1 MCSFCI
7 SLLLQLASLCCG
19 VSCTVPQTNSTA
31 LTWHLYIC
39 GGSRSVNCCWRKQG
53 FSQGFFFPAE
63 LIGIHTN
70 TCSHMLKNKNA
81 CNAAS
86 CTCQRVQDSRHSS
99 HVCKYKCNKYSVM
112 IVCVHTPSFYSITS
126 HRAQQTCARCTLKT
140 PFFYQCVWETNARAA
155 GVIFKSAESTCT
167 WNSFNFSTLR
177 ILFNDIEKP
186 VIMVS
191 MCVCLL

>member
-1 MCSFCI
+1 MQ
-7 SLLLQLASLCCG
+7 LLHFPAVAACLPLLWCELHCATDKQH
-19 VSCTVPQTNSTA
+19 CTDMT
-31 LTWHLYIC
+31 
-39 GGSRSVNCCWRKQG
+39 SVYLWRKQICKLLLKKAG
-53 FSQGFFFPAE
+53 VFTRFFFPAE

-70 TCSHMLKNKNA
+70 TCSHMLKKKNA

-86 CTCQRVQDSRHSS
+86 CTCQRVQDNRHSS

-126 HRAQQTCARCTLKT
+126 HRAQHTCARCTLKT

-191 MCVCLL
+191 IPVCLL

>member
-53 FSQGFFFPAE
+53 FSQGFFSSWADR
-63 LIGIHTN
+63 HTHKYLL
-70 TCSHMLKNKNA
+70 THALKKNA
-81 CNAAS
+81 RNAAS
-86 CTCQRVQDSRHSS
+86 CTCQRVQDNRHSW

-112 IVCVHTPSFYSITS
+112 IVCVHTPSLYSITS
-126 HRAQQTCARCTLKT
+126 HRAQHTCARCTLKT
-140 PFFYQCVWETNARAA
+140 LFFYQCVWETNARAA

-177 ILFNDIEKP
+177 ILFNNIEKP